1 VFGDQDLR
9 RSPVHDRLQLS
20 VVHQEPGLA
29 KLSMPLTED
38 VRGFFEGTVHGG
50 MLATL
55 ADAACASCLIGCY
68 DLSSEFSVTTD
79 MHVRY
84 YRQPHGGPL
93 VAEARLVHG
102 GRRLLSTECEVVDP
116 ENRALIRT
124 TATYMLISHRGLA
137 GARGIGRPYSAL
149 SSSVTSVTEF
159 FASPNSIV
167 VPWP

>member
-1 VFGDQDLR
+1 MFSDQDLR
-9 RSPVHDRLQLS
+9 RSPIHDRLQLS

-68 DLSSEFSVTTD
+68 DLSSEFTVTTN

-124 TATYMLISHRGLA
+124 TATYMLIPTAGLPVPA
-137 GARGIGRPYSAL
+137 GSAGP
-149 SSSVTSVTEF
+149 T
-159 FASPNSIV
+159 AP
-167 VPWP
+167 